1 MPTGKV
7 KWFNSKKGY
16 GFITEDETNRDIFL
30 HVTVLEESKLKTLLE
45 WEYYDNA
52 LHTDFEFDN
61 FKDCMSAMNRIAFEC
76 EALNHHPEWTNVY
89 NTLDITLTTHD
100 ADGVTELDFKLAA
113 AINKIVEVEEE

>member
-1 MPTGKV
+1 MIKLSETAIL
-7 KWFNSKKGY
+7 SK
-16 GFITEDETNRDIFL
+16 IE
-30 HVTVLEESKLKTLLE
+30 TLLE

-61 FKDCMSAMNRIAFEC
+61 FKDCISAMNRIAFEC

-100 ADGVTELDFKLAA
+100 AGGVTELDFKLAA
-113 AINKIVEVEEE
+113 EINKIVEVEEE